1 MNDYIIKY
9 EDGTRILEIG
19 GGNNPLRNQAGIRVT
34 FNIDA
39 NDSPSVNK
47 VVDISKFPWPFESNE
62 FGGVFSRYCIEHL
75 EWHNIE
81 NFVSEIYRI
90 IKPGSKIVI
99 FTSNTYEQC
108 KKIVNEGINRGTIEL
123 LFGSQEFPNYGGA
136 HKCGFSPDYAKEL
149 FEKIGFKHVRIL
161 PHPKSTTDM
170 IIEAHKFTNES
181 EVFERQYFED
191 GTIGYKDYRD
201 FATHYSTST
210 IILKHNPKKLLDVG
224 GGRGYVVKILEN
236 SGIDATCMDISR
248 HCFMTRA
255 TDNFVLHDATKMP
268 WPFEDKEF
276 DMIFSINFLEHIS
289 EDIIDDILRESM
301 RVSNRG
307 LHGIH
312 MTECPFEERDPDID
326 ITHKISKPKEW
337 WEKKF
342 KEINPDYNV
351 MIEHPRVL
359 EYEKPEEQPPISIIP
374 APPDDLVKLNI
385 GSFIDMFYYGWINID
400 IIDLKIFAERQAYRF
415 VQHDITRGVP
425 YKDNEVSFIV
435 TNHMLEHITRD
446 EGKKFLQECH
456 RVLKPGGMLRI
467 SVPSTLK
474 ITSEY
479 IAGAIRDYKYMNV
492 GVEQAHDDA
501 EAYYNL
507 LLAGHKTIY
516 DSDSLCSILK
526 EVGFKNV
533 ETTSPFKYRSDKL
546 KRETLTTHPSVSLV
560 IDAEK

>member
-1 MNDYIIKY
+1 M
-9 EDGTRILEIG
+9 
-19 GGNNPLRNQAGIRVT
+19 
-34 FNIDA
+34 
-39 NDSPSVNK
+39 
-47 VVDISKFPWPFESNE
+47 
-62 FGGVFSRYCIEHL
+62 
-75 EWHNIE
+75 
-81 NFVSEIYRI
+81 
-90 IKPGSKIVI
+90 
-99 FTSNTYEQC
+99 
-108 KKIVNEGINRGTIEL
+108 
-123 LFGSQEFPNYGGA
+123 
-136 HKCGFSPDYAKEL
+136 
-149 FEKIGFKHVRIL
+149 
-161 PHPKSTTDM
+161 
-170 IIEAHKFTNES
+170 
-181 EVFERQYFED
+181 
-191 GTIGYKDYRD
+191 
-201 FATHYSTST
+201 
-210 IILKHNPKKLLDVG
+210 
-224 GGRGYVVKILEN
+224 
-236 SGIDATCMDISR
+236 
-248 HCFMTRA
+248 
-255 TDNFVLHDATKMP
+255 
-268 WPFEDKEF
+268 
-276 DMIFSINFLEHIS
+276 
-289 EDIIDDILRESM
+289 
-301 RVSNRG
+301 
-307 LHGIH
+307 
-312 MTECPFEERDPDID
+312 
-326 ITHKISKPKEW
+326 
-337 WEKKF
+337 
-342 KEINPDYNV
+342 
-351 MIEHPRVL
+351 
-359 EYEKPEEQPPISIIP
+359 EYEKPEEQPPNIIIP